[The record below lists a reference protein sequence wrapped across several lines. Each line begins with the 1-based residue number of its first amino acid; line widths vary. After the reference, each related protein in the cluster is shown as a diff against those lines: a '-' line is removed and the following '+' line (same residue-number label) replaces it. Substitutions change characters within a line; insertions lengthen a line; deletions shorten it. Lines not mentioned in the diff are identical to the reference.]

1 MTNDIPTP
9 PSTSLSDPPSPT
21 ELPEYATYRR
31 PSNNPFNYPP
41 PLDELDDA
49 AKMVPTGTSI
59 IKTTMTTIV
68 PVTFHPKPIYVIV
81 ATALNPP
88 MGIGIRGGLPWKS
101 IKGDMAFFRNLTSH
115 VPESSGPSDTDS
127 RSMNALIM
135 GRKTW
140 ESIPLKFRPL
150 SGRLNVVVT
159 RTKAKELAGRILDQL
174 QQSNPSTS
182 WEVRDLILSTTTTH
196 TSSDLPSST
205 QSTQA
210 APQVQSTSVLLS
222 PSPANTATT
231 AVLVTTTL
239 HSILTLLSSNEPL
252 AGTNI
257 TTHKIFCMGG
267 AELYAQTLALSHSTT
282 PDSTS
287 ENDQTQD
294 AAPAT
299 TAIRPTS
306 IAGSDTHSDAD
317 NPAFDIRILQTQVH
331 KLSGE
336 PFEVDTYFLQDLSFS
351 SAHSPWR
358 EVSQRT
364 LDSWVEGVT
373 IPTPQPKPLSQP
385 AGQDND
391 EIANPNHEDEDD
403 YDGWVRDETAGV
415 EFRVAGWERR

>member
-1 MTNDIPTP
+1 MTNDIRTP

-21 ELPEYATYRR
+21 ELPEYVTYRR

-41 PLDELDDA
+41 PLDELDDT

-68 PVTFHPKPIYVIV
+68 PVTFHPKPIYVVV

-115 VPESSGPSDTDS
+115 VPASNPSSDSDT

-140 ESIPLKFRPL
+140 ESIPQKFRPL
-150 SGRLNVVVT
+150 AGRLNVVVT
-159 RTKAKELAGRILDQL
+159 RTNAKELAGRILDQL

-182 WEVRDLILSTTTTH
+182 WEVRDLILSTTTQTPLDPS
-196 TSSDLPSST
+196 TSST
-205 QSTQA
+205 QPPQA
-210 APQVQSTSVLLS
+210 PAPQVQSTSVLLS
-222 PSPANTATT
+222 PSPANTANT

-252 AGTNI
+252 VGTNI

-267 AELYAQTLALSHSTT
+267 AELYAQTLALSHGTSHDTT
-282 PDSTS
+282 SDHNQPH
-287 ENDQTQD
+287 D
-294 AAPAT
+294 AAQT
-299 TAIRPTS
+299 TIRPTS
-306 IAGSDTHSDAD
+306 IAGSDTHSEADA
-317 NPAFDIRILQTQVH
+317 PAFDIRILQTQVH
-331 KLSGE
+331 KLSGD
-336 PFEVDTYFLQDLSFS
+336 PFEVDTYFPQDLSFS
-351 SAHSPWR
+351 SIHSPWR
-358 EVSQRT
+358 EISQKT
-364 LDSWVEGVT
+364 LDSWVDGVT
-373 IPTPQPKPLSQP
+373 IPAPQPKTSSQP
-385 AGQDND
+385 AGHDGGEN
-391 EIANPNHEDEDD
+391 ANPDHEDEDE

-415 EFRVAGWERR
+415 EFRIAGWERR